1 LWKVLAANITVFSTV
16 LFSIASFLLGFGFEL
31 LNFFI
36 EILVFLMVA
45 YYLLANSS
53 ERFLPIKWI
62 EAIAPSIQSKNS
74 HTQIAPAVE
83 NAIR

>member
-1 LWKVLAANITVFSTV
+1 MLAANISVLSTV
-16 LFSIASFLLGFGFEL
+16 LFSIASFLFGFGFDL

-36 EILVFLMVA
+36 EVLVFLMVA

-53 ERFLPIKWI
+53 EKFLPIKWI
-62 EAIAPSIQSKNS
+62 EDIAPSIQSKNS
-74 HTQIAPAVE
+74 HTQIASSVE